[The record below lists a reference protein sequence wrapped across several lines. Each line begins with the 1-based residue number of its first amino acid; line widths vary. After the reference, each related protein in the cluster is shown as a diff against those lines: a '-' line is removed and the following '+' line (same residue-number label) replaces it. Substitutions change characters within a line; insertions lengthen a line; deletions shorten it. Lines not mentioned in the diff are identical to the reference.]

1 MTVYKYER
9 LLPHIATSQHRR
21 KKVAC
26 RAAWQSIHGN
36 SGITGKEL
44 CRFAF
49 SCLPCFAACSLAS
62 QWGSLVHR
70 CQSGCLGWL
79 DNPPLPGRLP
89 DLLLHCHS
97 FPLAYTFRTL
107 VRLVVNQYA
116 SMGTVACR
124 LQICFA
130 VAIDLQLQAPCCEE
144 PACRHSMPKLVMKY
158 RNQSPWPQPKRGKA
172 RANMKRPAAA
182 KSFKFVPY
190 VRNQGV
196 QKPFR
201 KERERY
207 GISVQYLIASRPPP
221 PHPEVDQGWNVASL
235 DWSNVSSL
243 WHWDGWTLALLQGE
257 GRLGPQARASPV
269 QETHPTA

>member
-1 MTVYKYER
+1 MRDCCPISPQVTIEEKR
-9 LLPHIATSQHRR
+9 LLAEHLGKAFMAT
-21 KKVAC
+21 
-26 RAAWQSIHGN
+26 
-36 SGITGKEL
+36 
-44 CRFAF
+44 
-49 SCLPCFAACSLAS
+49 LAS
-62 QWGSLVHR
+62 LVKNFVVLLSVAYLALLLALWLPSGVPWCIVVSRVALAGSTILR
-70 CQSGCLGWL
+70 S
-79 DNPPLPGRLP
+79 PGRLP

-116 SMGTVACR
+116 SMDTVACR

-207 GISVQYLIASRPPP
+207 GTSVQYLIASRLLP
-221 PHPEVDQGWNVASL
+221 PHPEVDQG
-235 DWSNVSSL
+235 
-243 WHWDGWTLALLQGE
+243 
-257 GRLGPQARASPV
+257 
-269 QETHPTA
+269 